1 MSSLCTGPENNGD
14 VSALKYKCVILLVDE
29 FTAVC
34 VLTVVCW
41 MRHRRVVLQMTVGV
55 VGYVGGEAAVPRP
68 G

>member
-1 MSSLCTGPENNGD
+1 MSSLCTGPEENGH
-14 VSALKYKCVILLVDE
+14 VSSLKCKCVILLVDE
-29 FTAVC
+29 C